1 MSAEAMFLAVVAD
14 KGQRLSKSTEL
25 LNRLNVSTAVLLNLL
40 DTIACTRYIEKR
52 QSVLLLLPE
61 FSAVVGGR
69 GGVREMLEIFLSLGV
84 SVSASWTHQMIGQI
98 EPDNVLSSGA
108 GVIFNCW

>member
-40 DTIACTRYIEKR
+40 DTIACSWVHREKTD
-52 QSVLLLLPE
+52 
-61 FSAVVGGR
+61 
-69 GGVREMLEIFLSLGV
+69 SLAATSRV
-84 SVSASWTHQMIGQI
+84 FCS
-98 EPDNVLSSGA
+98 
-108 GVIFNCW
+108 CWRKGTC